1 MPKYLYTAINQQSK
15 SLNGVIEA
23 DSLESAKKKLSSLK
37 LSIVSA
43 NEIKSEENEDGNYSK
58 YKFEATDK
66 ENKKV
71 IGTISSSNILNA
83 FKKLVTEYEL
93 NVIKLASLNSSE
105 QEFQDSQT
113 KVDTLYQEI
122 QKLDSNIKNDSSQV
136 EYEKNKQKENFQKLI
151 DQIIQLIR
159 EIQTKYNDKLKPEA
173 LEFLQKYEIHLN
185 KIKFSDNIENISN
198 AALKVLTQL
207 QNSNLYLGLSDNPEE
222 EVELQMNALSF
233 INQIKSYQK
242 REDELFS
249 TIQKLLAKVGIKISH
264 NKNQKNNKILSY
276 LTLIFK
282 SKSNQVRK
290 NAFFE
295 LIKTIFSDQGQ
306 NNKNQNTILFKSDLS
321 VAERSILS
329 ITNWLIPILSIF
341 YFISVFASQKISRV
355 EISTL
360 FLIYNTKII
369 IYAIIATIFLHSAIK
384 LQQIF
389 IQKKIQTSKFSYPL
403 IIILYILIILNL

>member
-23 DSLESAKKKLSSLK
+23 DSLESAQKKLSSLK
-37 LSIVSA
+37 LSIVSV
-43 NEIKSEENEDGNYSK
+43 NEIKSEETEDGNYSK

-93 NVIKLASLNSSE
+93 NVIKLASLNANE
-105 QEFQDSQT
+105 LEFQNSQS
-113 KVDTLYQEI
+113 KVDALYQEI

-151 DQIIQLIR
+151 DQIIELIR

-198 AALKVLTQL
+198 AALKVLNQL
-207 QNSNLYLGLSDNPEE
+207 QKSDLYLGLSDNPED
-222 EVELQMNALSF
+222 EVNLQMNTLNF
-233 INQIKSYQK
+233 ISKIKTYQK

-249 TIQKLLAKVGIKISH
+249 TIQKLLSKVGIKISENRNH
-264 NKNQKNNKILSY
+264 KNSKIFSY
-276 LTLIFK
+276 ITLIFN

-290 NAFFE
+290 NAFLE
-295 LIKTIFSDQGQ
+295 LFKSIFGNSNQ
-306 NNKNQNTILFKSDLS
+306 NNKTKKQSFFNNELS
-321 VAERSILS
+321 VTEKNLLNL
-329 ITNWLIPILSIF
+329 TNWLIPILAIF

-355 EISTL
+355 EISSIL
-360 FLIYNTKII
+360 LIYNTRII
-369 IYAIIATIFLHSAIK
+369 IYAIIGTIFLHSAIK

-389 IQKKIQTSKFSYPL
+389 LDKKIPTTKISYPL
-403 IIILYILIILNL
+403 ILILYILIILNL